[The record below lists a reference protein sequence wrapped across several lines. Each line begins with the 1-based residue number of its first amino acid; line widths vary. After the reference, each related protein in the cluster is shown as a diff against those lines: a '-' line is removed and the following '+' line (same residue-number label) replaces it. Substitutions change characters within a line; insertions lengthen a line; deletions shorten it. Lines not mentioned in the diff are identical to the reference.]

1 MKRSKCLLISAI
13 IGSLYLIFIMSCIYG
28 TMAEATDAAEQ
39 LGVGIGA
46 MLIAPHIFLLGLAV
60 LFNWIGFA
68 VNARW
73 AALTGG
79 ILYSVST
86 LVFIMYFIFEVPSI
100 VLSFVGFAKLK
111 DLPRLSGDM
120 TRAKECVYCGAE
132 RTRGELF
139 NKYGFCSD
147 CKENVTTEIRSKLAM
162 LAAAVTRLNPADTPE
177 YKWDEAAKEVEN
189 CLRVIDDLED
199 MRKRVPM
206 FKSSTREY
214 QARLLAYRATYAAKK
229 AQPIV

>member
-60 LFNWIGFA
+60 LFNWIFA

-229 AQPIV
+229 AQPIA